1 MNETIVQRRGFLRI
15 EAELLPNGVRY
26 SERGFLRRH
35 DSFVPYEEI
44 PDQVLRFWN
53 PSRVFLAICA
63 FFIALLLYQVYDFH
77 FHGSVSMRSLGLTS
91 FWLALAC
98 FGTWMR
104 SPRYVGYY
112 ARGSGV
118 LFFDRKGSTNPEEF
132 MKRLQEARI
141 TYLRKRYGQAQEIAP
156 HSGFRNDAQSS
167 SQAPGRLH

>member
-44 PDQVLRFWN
+44 PGQVLRFWN

-63 FFIALLLYQVYDFH
+63 FFVALLVYQVYDSYFD
-77 FHGSVSMRSLGLTS
+77 GSVSVRSLGLTS

-104 SPRYVGYY
+104 SPRYVGFY
-112 ARGSGV
+112 ARGNGV
-118 LFFDRKGSTNPEEF
+118 LFFDRKGSTSPEEF
-132 MKRLQEARI
+132 MKRLQETRN
-141 TYLRKRYGQAQEIAP
+141 TYLRRRYGQAPAIAP
-156 HSGFRNDAQSS
+156 PPGSRQDAESP